1 MVAGLKQQFPKHSA
15 MQIRDLLIKSAS
27 NYETPDNK
35 IGYGIPSYR
44 KILELSKVVLAT
56 ENDLEETVVFPNPIS
71 HNQDFKIII
80 NGIEVSDNQ
89 LLDLFELNGRRALG
103 VKISVAELRNRLP
116 KLDSGTYVIK
126 LQIASS
132 TYTRKLIKL

>member
-1 MVAGLKQQFPKHSA
+1 MLAALKQQFPKHSA

-35 IGYGIPSYR
+35 IGYGIPSYK

-56 ENDLEETVVFPNPIS
+56 ENNVEETVIFPNPIS
-71 HNQDFKIII
+71 DNRDFKIII

-89 LLDLFELNGRRALG
+89 PLDVFYLNGRRALRAK
-103 VKISVAELRNRLP
+103 VSVTEFRNRLP

-126 LQIASS
+126 LQIANS
-132 TYTRKLIKL
+132 TYIRKLIKL

>member
-1 MVAGLKQQFPKHSA
+1 
-15 MQIRDLLIKSAS
+15 
-27 NYETPDNK
+27 
-35 IGYGIPSYR
+35 
-44 KILELSKVVLAT
+44 
-56 ENDLEETVVFPNPIS
+56 
-71 HNQDFKIII
+71 
-80 NGIEVSDNQ
+80 
-89 LLDLFELNGRRALG
+89 LDLFELNGRRALG